1 VNSKNVIIGI
11 LALTTIG
18 GGIFAWQQ
26 YRRANA
32 LDVEVARLAR
42 AAAERADRGQRRPPG
57 ERAQT
62 ASADDAGQPPAAA
75 PRPGDA
81 QGPGGRGN
89 WQNRGAN
96 MRAVLDSPEAAKLIA
111 SQQRGMLDT
120 RYAALFKSLNLTP
133 DQLARFKDLL
143 VEKQNAMRDV
153 MSVAREQGLD
163 FRGSRDELRQL
174 VRQSNSDIDASI
186 IAAIGQDNFVQY
198 QTYDSTQPQRAVTTQ
213 LEQRLSYTGDPLTAS
228 QSSQLVSLLAAN
240 SGVAA
245 NDSGPRVFTATFAGP
260 PGGAP
265 LMMTGGGGGGDGGD
279 GGVFGGVQITDQ
291 VITSAQSFLS
301 TSQVDALRQMQTE
314 QQDQRQLQQLLLMGG
329 GGGNPGGGGDNPA
342 NNGGGG
348 GQMRRGRGPR
358 N

>member
-32 LDVEVARLAR
+32 LDAEVARLAK
-42 AAAERADRGQRRPPG
+42 AAAERAERADRGQRRSPG

-62 ASADDAGQPPAAA
+62 ASADDAGQPSAAA

-96 MRAVLDSPEAAKLIA
+96 MRAVLDSPEAARLMA

-133 DQLARFKDLL
+133 EQLAMFKDLL

-186 IAAIGQDNFVQY
+186 IAAIGQDNFAQY
-198 QTYDSTQPQRAVTTQ
+198 QNYDSTQPQRAVTTQ

-245 NDSGPRVFTATFAGP
+245 NDGGPRVFTATFAGP

-265 LMMTGGGGGGDGGD
+265 LMMTDGGGGGGGA
-279 GGVFGGVQITDQ
+279 FGGVQITDQ

-301 TSQVDALRQMQTE
+301 ASQVDALRQMQTE
-314 QQDQRQLQQLLLMGG
+314 QQDQRQLQQMLMGG
-329 GGGNPGGGGDNPA
+329 GGGNPGGGDTS